1 MECTVLALVC
11 LFLSVAHGQLF
22 RTFINTISRDALL
35 TPSNTVQDTKTFEKE
50 YDFIVI
56 GAGSGGSVIANRL
69 TENSKWSV
77 LLIEAGREESLLTD
91 VPLFVSYMVNTDF
104 NWGYKT
110 EKDDRFCRGMKD
122 MICNWPRGKVMGG
135 TSVINYM
142 LYSRGTPHDF
152 NHWEELGNS
161 GWGYKDVLPY
171 FKKSEDIT
179 VSRLKGS
186 AYHGLGGYLKV
197 EQTSWRT
204 PLSAAFMEAGSEL
217 GYEQVDHCENPI
229 GFSYVLATKIRGARQ
244 SASKAFLRP
253 IRKRTN
259 LKVAKEARVTKILID
274 PITKK
279 TYGVEFVKNRKPYT
293 VKCRKEVVLSA
304 GTLNSPQLLMLSGV
318 GPRDHLEEMNIPV
331 IQDLKVGFNLQDHL
345 SMAGLVFLV
354 NSSVTIVERKYTRPR
369 YLVDFMMNG
378 EGPLTLPGG
387 AEALAFYSTKYAED
401 QTHPDMEIVFGPGA
415 LTGDSGGSLRKV
427 LGISDKFYNKVYQ
440 PFSDREA
447 YSMVPVLVRPRSR
460 GFVRLKSKNP
470 FHFPLFYPNYFND
483 TTDLFAIVEGIKKA
497 VELSETRAMQ
507 KYASKLLPVK
517 FPGCES
523 YEFRSDE
530 YWACAARQVTTN
542 LHHQV
547 GTCKMGPDSDPDAV
561 VDPQLRVRGI
571 EGLRVVDASIMPVIP
586 AGHTNAIVYMIGEKA
601 ADMIKETWMNCA

>member
-1 MECTVLALVC
+1 MECAVLALVC
-11 LFLSVAHGQLF
+11 LLLSVAHGQLF

-35 TPSNTVQDTKTFEKE
+35 TPSNIVQDTKTFEKE

-91 VPLFVSYMVNTDF
+91 VPLFVSYMVNTDI

-110 EKDDRFCRGMKD
+110 EKDERFCRGMKD
-122 MICNWPRGKVMGG
+122 MTCNWPRGKVMGG

-142 LYSRGTPHDF
+142 LYTRGTPQDF
-152 NHWEELGNS
+152 DHWEELGNS
-161 GWGYKDVLPY
+161 GWSYKNVLPY

-186 AYHGLGGYLKV
+186 PYHGLGGYLKV

-229 GFSYVLATKIRGARQ
+229 GFSYVLATKVRGARE

-259 LKVAKEARVTKILID
+259 FKVAKEARVTKILID

-293 VKCRKEVVLSA
+293 VKCRKEVILSA
-304 GTLNSPQLLMLSGV
+304 GTLNSPQLLMLS
-318 GPRDHLEEMNIPV
+318 
-331 IQDLKVGFNLQDHL
+331 
-345 SMAGLVFLV
+345 
-354 NSSVTIVERKYTRPR
+354 
-369 YLVDFMMNG
+369 
-378 EGPLTLPGG
+378 
-387 AEALAFYSTKYAED
+387 ED

-447 YSMVPVLVRPRSR
+447 YSMVPVLIRPRSR

-483 TTDLFAIVEGIKKA
+483 TTDLFAVVEGIKK
-497 VELSETRAMQ
+497 VSDTYSYLYYLQ
-507 KYASKLLPVK
+507 KL
-517 FPGCES
+517 
-523 YEFRSDE
+523 
-530 YWACAARQVTTN
+530 
-542 LHHQV
+542 
-547 GTCKMGPDSDPDAV
+547 
-561 VDPQLRVRGI
+561 
-571 EGLRVVDASIMPVIP
+571 
-586 AGHTNAIVYMIGEKA
+586 
-601 ADMIKETWMNCA
+601 